1 MSSDGTA
8 YQILDIG
15 NQQAIHYAMPLRTL
29 MYETLSYVRQVADRA
44 NELKKTKK
52 YSNTGVFLSG
62 WKKDD
67 RLKPC
72 YTIVIYWGKDR
83 WDGPRS
89 LADIMEFDAECKMSN
104 KFRDYPAMHLICV
117 NELDAHGLEGLR
129 HEEVHEVFD
138 KVNAIYQKDIKDL
151 QETERKLFQGNEE
164 QDLRS

>member
-8 YQILDIG
+8 YQILDIE

-52 YSNTGVFLSG
+52 YSNAGEFLSG

-72 YTIVIYWGKDR
+72 YTHRHLLGKR
-83 WDGPRS
+83 PLGWAEESGRHDG
-89 LADIMEFDAECKMSN
+89 
-104 KFRDYPAMHLICV
+104 V
-117 NELDAHGLEGLR
+117 
-129 HEEVHEVFD
+129 
-138 KVNAIYQKDIKDL
+138 
-151 QETERKLFQGNEE
+151 
-164 QDLRS
+164 